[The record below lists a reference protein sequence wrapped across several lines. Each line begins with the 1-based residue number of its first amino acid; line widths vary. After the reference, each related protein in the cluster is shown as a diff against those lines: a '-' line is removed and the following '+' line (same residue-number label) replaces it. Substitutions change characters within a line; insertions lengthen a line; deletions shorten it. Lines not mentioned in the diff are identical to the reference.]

1 VILTSGVVWRLW
13 VHNVQRRRDIVTLA
27 FAGKDDVSFVVGAT
41 IRVDYLRVGG
51 VDNSYRH
58 SLEGTV
64 SNLLCICKRDLLDDG
79 RLVQASTRGRG
90 TGILDKEDLVTGSVP
105 IVPVRL
111 HLVGDNKLSLNL
123 PSDCLVEDGVR
134 CGRRNQGQG
143 RVRPND
149 IVELL
154 VIDVERLGEKGLFC
168 NAWPDEQ
175 LFKR

>member
-1 VILTSGVVWRLW
+1 
-13 VHNVQRRRDIVTLA
+13 LA
-27 FAGKDDVSFVVGAT
+27 FTSKDDVSFVVGAT
-41 IRVDYLRVGG
+41 IRVGYLRVGG
-51 VDNSYRH
+51 VDDSYRN
-58 SLEGTV
+58 SLESTV
-64 SNLLCICKRDLLDDG
+64 SNLLCVYKR

-90 TGILDKEDLVTGSVP
+90 TGVLDKEDLVTGGIPMVP
-105 IVPVRL
+105 ARL

-123 PSDCLVEDGVR
+123 PSDCLVEDGVG
-134 CGRRNQGQG
+134 CGGRNLGQG
-143 RVRPND
+143 RVRANN